1 MIYEDRVAEVTTA
14 KRGSVGVE
22 CFHSSIQ
29 QYRVGQGSTVLGKGE
44 YNKTGKYR
52 I

>member
-14 KRGSVGVE
+14 KWGSVGAE

-29 QYRVGQGSTVLGKGE
+29 YRVGQGNTVLGKAE
-44 YNKTGKYR
+44 YNKTGNYR

>member
-14 KRGSVGVE
+14 KWGCVGEE

-29 QYRVGQGSTVLGKGE
+29 QYKVEQGSTVLGKIE
-44 YNKTGKYR
+44 YN
-52 I
+52 